1 MSLFDLTLLF
11 FFGLITVKA
20 ILDFNAFWK
29 ESDELYSINV
39 RQEARRINAART
51 RVVKHSSLD
60 VHPKHLPPPCR
71 PARMPVTPAVA
82 TKQKAVQYKLYKYVP
97 NKKQPTETTR
107 KAA

>member
-71 PARMPVTPAVA
+71 PARMPMTPAPVN
-82 TKQKAVQYKLYKYVP
+82 KQRAAQYKLYKYVP
-97 NKKQPTETTR
+97 NKKVASENTR
-107 KAA
+107 KVA